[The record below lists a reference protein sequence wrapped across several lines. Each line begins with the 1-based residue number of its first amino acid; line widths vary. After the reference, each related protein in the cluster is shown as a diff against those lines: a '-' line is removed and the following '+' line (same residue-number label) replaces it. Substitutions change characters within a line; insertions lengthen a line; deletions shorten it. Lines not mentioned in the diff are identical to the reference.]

1 MGGSSAADTPAT
13 PEYLRASDEE
23 RDLAISALRQ
33 EFVEGRLSQDTFMF
47 RMQSAL
53 GARHRGQLVGLFRDL
68 PPRRARLLDR
78 IRSAFRRRDPDP
90 DGAGADSRPAAQSSP
105 GVWAPPSMA
114 DAAGWPPQP
123 VPWAGAHGGPSGPR
137 DLGRPAPMVFPPGSG
152 TSFSIGRTQDCD
164 LRIADLSVSR
174 RHAQLDRGE
183 DGWLLSDLDS
193 HNGTRVN
200 GWLVREPVPVRAGD
214 VLQFGS
220 AMFVIRD
227 GTPAQP
233 DPE

>member
-1 MGGSSAADTPAT
+1 MMSILQFMGGSAADTPAT
-13 PEYLRASDEE
+13 PEYLRASDAE

-33 EFVEGRLSQDTFMF
+33 EFVEGRLSHDTFMF

-53 GARHRGQLVGLFRDL
+53 GARHRGQLVRLFSDL

-90 DGAGADSRPAAQSSP
+90 SP
-105 GVWAPPSMA
+105 GVWAPPGLA
-114 DAAGWPPQP
+114 DAAGWSPQP
-123 VPWAGAHGGPSGPR
+123 VPWTGVHGDPGSPR
-137 DLGRPAPMVFPPGSG
+137 APGQPAPMVFPPGSG

-183 DGWLLSDLDS
+183 EGWLLTDLGS

-200 GWLVREPVPVRAGD
+200 GWLVREPVPVRVGD
-214 VLQFGS
+214 MLQFGS

-227 GTPAQP
+227 EPPAQP